1 MDGLLTIGA
10 VIEVSARR
18 MLIGLTGGIG
28 SGKSAAA
35 EHFQTLGI
43 DVVDADLA
51 SRAVVEAGQPALA
64 EIAEHF
70 GADILDDHG
79 RLDRAALRSKV
90 FSNVAE
96 RKWLQNL
103 LHPLINNYLVEQ
115 VANAQSDYC
124 LLVNPLLIES
134 GQQRWC
140 DVVVVV
146 DVAVAT
152 QINRTMARDDNT
164 REQVEAI
171 IDAQASRERRLEAAD
186 YVVTNDQDLDFLRS
200 QINILHSNLL
210 QRCQTHPE

>member
-1 MDGLLTIGA
+1 
-10 VIEVSARR
+10 

-90 FSNVAE
+90 FSDVAE

-134 GQQRWC
+134 DQQRWC

-164 REQVEAI
+164 REQVQAI
-171 IDAQASRERRLEAAD
+171 IDAQASRETRLEAAD
-186 YVVTNDQDLDFLRS
+186 YVVTNDRDLDFLHS

>member
-10 VIEVSARR
+10 VLEVSARR

-90 FSNVAE
+90 FSDVAE

-164 REQVEAI
+164 REQVQAI

-186 YVVTNDQDLDFLRS
+186 YVVTNDQDLDFLHS

>member
-90 FSNVAE
+90 FSDVAE

-134 GQQRWC
+134 DQQRWC

>member
-90 FSNVAE
+90 FSDVAE

-152 QINRTMARDDNT
+152 QINRTMARTTT
-164 REQVEAI
+164 RANKY
-171 IDAQASRERRLEAAD
+171 RRLSTPKPVAK
-186 YVVTNDQDLDFLRS
+186 QD
-200 QINILHSNLL
+200 
-210 QRCQTHPE
+210 

>member
-1 MDGLLTIGA
+1 
-10 VIEVSARR
+10 

-43 DVVDADLA
+43 DVVAADLA

-64 EIAEHF
+64 EIAGHF

-90 FSNVAE
+90 FSDVAE

-164 REQVEAI
+164 REQVQAI

-186 YVVTNDQDLDFLRS
+186 YVVTNDQDLDFLHS

>member
-1 MDGLLTIGA
+1 MDGLLTIGV
-10 VIEVSARR
+10 VIEVGARR

-90 FSNVAE
+90 FSDVAE

-186 YVVTNDQDLDFLRS
+186 YVVTNDQDLDFLHS